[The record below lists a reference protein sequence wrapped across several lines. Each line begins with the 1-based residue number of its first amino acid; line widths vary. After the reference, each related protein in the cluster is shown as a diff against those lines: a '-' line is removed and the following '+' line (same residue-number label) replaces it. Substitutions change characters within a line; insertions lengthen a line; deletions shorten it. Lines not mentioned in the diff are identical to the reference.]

1 MSSDPIGL
9 TEGPGNPVEKAVENQ
24 QEAGNQGK
32 GRTSEAAAVEK
43 TVAPATVV
51 GKSPVVENIDE
62 DGDLVLH
69 VGPTSNLRAF
79 KIDSSTLRRTSE
91 VFRAWICRWRTD
103 KPSDSQ
109 WVFDLPEDNP
119 ASLKTILHIVHGQ
132 FDQATK
138 TMAESDGS
146 MLYELLVLCDKYNM
160 AYMIKPW
167 ANAWLNRTIK
177 DTQDKPS
184 YWKLAFIAW
193 ELGRYDLFTESC
205 QNIIL
210 TSQASHDGSGLV
222 AYGCQLG
229 DCRLGPLEMEGL
241 CMVVFISRFVLP
253 TNRRTI
259 ERFEPIRYAIIQAL
273 LDFYHTEVK
282 DRLLGKVPTHS
293 PVQPTASHSVGRSPT
308 LSFDNTRQTS
318 SRSPMTNTACNQIV
332 LGGIIQATVT
342 LLRGSTKTENM
353 DAGILVLLPTEA
365 SELKDSP
372 AKLIGQMTTIFQ
384 AVQPLGYGHEICHPA
399 ARFLSFQKTIKEF
412 TAECNKGWEGLL
424 LTPADKDRLAK
435 RKVLFG

>member
-1 MSSDPIGL
+1 MSSDPIGP
-9 TEGPGNPVEKAVENQ
+9 TEGPGNPVGKAVENQ

-43 TVAPATVV
+43 IVAPATVV

-69 VGPTSNLRAF
+69 IGPTSNLRAF
-79 KIDSSTLRRTSE
+79 RIDSSTLRRTSE
-91 VFRAWICRWRTD
+91 VFRAWICRWSTD

-109 WVFDLPEDNP
+109 WVFDLPEDDP
-119 ASLKTILHIVHGQ
+119 ASFKTILHIVHGQ

-177 DTQDKPS
+177 DTQDTPS

-193 ELGRYDLFTESC
+193 ELGRYDLFIESC

-210 TSQASHDGSGLV
+210 TSQPSHDGSGLV

-229 DCRLGPLEMEGL
+229 DCRLGPLKME
-241 CMVVFISRFVLP
+241 
-253 TNRRTI
+253 

-282 DRLLGKVPTHS
+282 DRLLEKVPTHS

-308 LSFDNTRQTS
+308 LSFGNTRQTS
-318 SRSPMTNTACNQIV
+318 SHSPMTNTACNQIF

-342 LLRGSTKTENM
+342 LLRGSTETENM

-365 SELKDSP
+365 SEFKDSP

-384 AVQPLGYGHEICHPA
+384 AVQPLGFGHEVCHPA
-399 ARFLSFQKTIKEF
+399 AKFLSFQQTIKEF
-412 TAECNKGWEGLL
+412 TAECNKGWDGLL
-424 LTPADKDRLAK
+424 LTPADKGRLAK